1 MDKKS
6 KLPSTR
12 YHKAVNLLCIAAMAA
27 VFLYLI
33 INWKHI
39 PDQIPGHYN
48 GAGEI
53 DRWGNKSELWFTPI
67 LSVLMY
73 LGISLC
79 ERTPGIWN
87 TGVEVTRENKV
98 RIFRIIKNMIVTMKL
113 VMVLTFVFLSFY
125 SALTKPLPAW
135 FLPADMILVFGPM
148 AFFLIQLYRKR

>member
-1 MDKKS
+1 MVKKTN
-6 KLPSTR
+6 LPSTR
-12 YHKAVNLLCIAAMAA
+12 YHRAVNLLCIAAMAA

-33 INWKHI
+33 INWDHI

-125 SALTKPLPAW
+125 SALSNPLPAW

>member
-1 MDKKS
+1 MDKKV
-6 KLPSTR
+6 KLPSTK

-33 INWKHI
+33 LNWKQI

-53 DRWGNKSELWFTPI
+53 DRWGNKSELWFCPV
-67 LSVLMY
+67 LSVFLY

-87 TGVEVTRENKV
+87 TGVEITRENQE
-98 RIFRIIKNMIVTMKL
+98 RIFRILKNMIVTMKL
-113 VMVLTFVFLSFY
+113 IMVLTFVFLSIY
-125 SALTKPLPAW
+125 SALAKPLPSW
-135 FLPADMILVFGPM
+135 FLPVDMVLVFGPM
-148 AFFLIQLYRKR
+148 AFFLIQIYRKR

>member
-1 MDKKS
+1 MDKKT

-12 YHKAVNLLCIAAMAA
+12 YHRAVNLLCIAAMAA

-33 INWKHI
+33 INWNHI

-135 FLPADMILVFGPM
+135 FLPVDMILVFGPM